1 MESKSKLLFWVDP
14 FLLHYCL
21 SYFIQKNSNHELF
34 AIIDVANKLKPFFE
48 AQDLVSFKKKWF
60 YHDHINSKK
69 DPDLAYLQTFEKKY
83 QLNLWNMALNERIF
97 YKHNESYKFQ
107 RKEILSILE
116 SECRLFEKIL
126 DENKPDCL
134 LTLNFG
140 LHHENLLTKICK
152 KRKINVISISISKL
166 MNNCYLSESADTLI
180 EGSNSDD
187 KNFSFED
194 LQKIVD
200 ENNLSKSL
208 ENVYGSIRTSKSK
221 RFFAAMSILL
231 EKNKNIR
238 THYTY
243 YGRTKLNLI
252 LLEIQNFIQTSTRGD
267 FLSKNSQ
274 KAIDDE
280 NFIYLPLNQE
290 PERSL
295 LIDAPY
301 YTNQIEVVRHI
312 AKSLPPGYKLY
323 VKEHPTQGK
332 ARGWRSI
339 SDYKQILEIPNVKL
353 IHPKVS
359 SIDLIKKSDLVIT
372 VSGTASLEAL
382 FYNKPSILFADYGY
396 HEAGIVKINSLEN
409 LPVAINNA
417 LNSTVD
423 LRKLSRYVSRLINN
437 SFEFDYYG
445 FQIRSGN
452 EFFQNWQILDVDI
465 KEQKMAKYLKE
476 EEKFFD
482 SITNAHLKYIE
493 KNT

>member
-1 MESKSKLLFWVDP
+1 M
-14 FLLHYCL
+14 
-21 SYFIQKNSNHELF
+21 
-34 AIIDVANKLKPFFE
+34 
-48 AQDLVSFKKKWF
+48 
-60 YHDHINSKK
+60 
-69 DPDLAYLQTFEKKY
+69 
-83 QLNLWNMALNERIF
+83 
-97 YKHNESYKFQ
+97 
-107 RKEILSILE
+107 
-116 SECRLFEKIL
+116 

-274 KAIDDE
+274 
-280 NFIYLPLNQE
+280 
-290 PERSL
+290 
-295 LIDAPY
+295 
-301 YTNQIEVVRHI
+301 
-312 AKSLPPGYKLY
+312 
-323 VKEHPTQGK
+323 
-332 ARGWRSI
+332 
-339 SDYKQILEIPNVKL
+339 
-353 IHPKVS
+353 
-359 SIDLIKKSDLVIT
+359 
-372 VSGTASLEAL
+372 
-382 FYNKPSILFADYGY
+382 
-396 HEAGIVKINSLEN
+396 
-409 LPVAINNA
+409 
-417 LNSTVD
+417 
-423 LRKLSRYVSRLINN
+423 
-437 SFEFDYYG
+437 
-445 FQIRSGN
+445 
-452 EFFQNWQILDVDI
+452 
-465 KEQKMAKYLKE
+465 
-476 EEKFFD
+476 
-482 SITNAHLKYIE
+482 
-493 KNT
+493 